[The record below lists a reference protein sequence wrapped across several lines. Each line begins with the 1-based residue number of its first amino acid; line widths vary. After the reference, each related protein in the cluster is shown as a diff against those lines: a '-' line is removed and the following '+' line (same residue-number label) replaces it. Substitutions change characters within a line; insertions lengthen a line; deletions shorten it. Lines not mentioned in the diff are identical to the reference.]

1 MIWTKIVRKIAMN
14 PLWVRMNGHCGGT
27 GAGTGHCY

>member
-14 PLWVRMNGHCGGT
+14 PLWARMNGHCGGT
-27 GAGTGHCY
+27 GHCY